1 MLEIL
6 LNKLFHSERFQLI
19 VEVDG
24 EDIDFL
30 IEVKGEKITAKIHED
45 QVLPD
50 NFDSKEFSEFLKDFM
65 ENHYESQ
72 IVLAA

>member
-1 MLEIL
+1 MIEIL
-6 LNKLFHSERFQLI
+6 LNKLFNSEIFQLT
-19 VEVDG
+19 VDVNG

-50 NFDSKEFSEFLKDFM
+50 NFDSNEFSKFLKDFM